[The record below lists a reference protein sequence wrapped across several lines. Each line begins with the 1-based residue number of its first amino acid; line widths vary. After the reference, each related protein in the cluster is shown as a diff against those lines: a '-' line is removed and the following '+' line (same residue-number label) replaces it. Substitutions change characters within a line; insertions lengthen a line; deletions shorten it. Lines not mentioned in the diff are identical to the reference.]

1 MVRILSI
8 DPSSNK
14 ITTSTTGVVLLDNA
28 SVDRYFSVKYGAKN
42 FREWWHST
50 GKNLKFDYAIV
61 EKYEARDSDY
71 SRDNTVKQTIDEIK
85 RCIPNVIEQRNAGYA
100 QDVPEPLLKKLDM
113 WKFDDKTHHQDI
125 RAAARLGL
133 FWSMRNDIEDVI
145 TDIGLKLQE
154 QLWLQK
160 EK

>member
-1 MVRILSI
+1 MTRILSI

-28 SVDRYFSVKYGAKN
+28 TVVKYWSLKYGSKN
-42 FREWWHST
+42 FKTWWFSE
-50 GKNLKFDYAIV
+50 GKHLNFDYCVV

-71 SRDNTVKQTIDEIK
+71 SRDNSVKQTIETIK
-85 RCIPNVIEQRNAGYA
+85 QCIPNVIEQRNAGYA
-100 QDVPEPLLKKLDM
+100 QDIPDKLLKQLNM

-125 RAAARLGL
+125 RAATRLGL
-133 FWSMRNDIEDVI
+133 FWAMRNDREDVV

-154 QLWLQK
+154 NLK
-160 EK
+160 